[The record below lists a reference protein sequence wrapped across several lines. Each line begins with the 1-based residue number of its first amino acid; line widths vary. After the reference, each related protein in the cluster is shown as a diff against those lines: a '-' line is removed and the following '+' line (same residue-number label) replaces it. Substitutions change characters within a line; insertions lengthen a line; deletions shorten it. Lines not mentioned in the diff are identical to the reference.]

1 MSGSRSGVPEST
13 LAERVRRFQTR
24 YQPVV
29 TRLLL
34 LSVFVIGLIAQFV
47 KPVGDALQGKVFLGS
62 ALLSVVAYVLYDKV
76 NDLDASLRVPTRAQ
90 VKSRELG
97 TFVTEAFRARAVEIS
112 FLGYTGETLY
122 NELYH
127 RLESLQDDPGPTRHV
142 VVRFLVPDFRAPMT
156 VPSRVGPEGTPVD
169 DEEFRSRLET
179 KCREFDQ
186 RLSGIARGLT
196 SMGRVSVACEYRFY
210 PGIPRDK
217 ICIFNRELV
226 LHGLYDVSARTMGIS
241 PDPDYYDP
249 QGYRTDL
256 NIWSREDTDDVRA
269 AVATWNKHFDAL
281 WQLAAKPPWHRS
293 APTA

>member
-1 MSGSRSGVPEST
+1 MRGGSGGLPDST
-13 LAERVRRFQTR
+13 VGERLKRFQAR
-24 YQPVV
+24 YQSTV

-34 LSVFVIGLIAQFV
+34 LVVFVIGLIAQFV

-76 NDLDASLRVPTRAQ
+76 NDLDASLRLPSRAQ

-97 TFVTEAFRARAVEIS
+97 TFVTEAFRARTVEIS

-127 RLESLQDDPGPTRHV
+127 RLEGLVEDPGPTRRV

-156 VPSRVGPEGTPVD
+156 VPSRVGTDGLPVD
-169 DEEFRSRLET
+169 DEEFRRRIEV

-186 RLSGIARGLT
+186 RLSAIAQRLT
-196 SMGRVSVACEYRFY
+196 SVGRVTAACEYRFY

-226 LHGLYDVSARTMGIS
+226 LHGLYDVSARTMGFS
-241 PDPDYYDP
+241 PEPDYYDP

-256 NIWSREDTDDVRA
+256 NIWSREDTDDAKA
-269 AVATWNKHFDAL
+269 AIVTWNRHFDAL
-281 WQLAAKPPWHRS
+281 WELAARPPWHRGM
-293 APTA
+293 PG

>member
-1 MSGSRSGVPEST
+1 MG
-13 LAERVRRFQTR
+13 ERLKRVQDR
-24 YQPVV
+24 YQPTI

-34 LSVFVIGLIAQFV
+34 LFIFVVGLIAQFV

-76 NDLDASLRVPTRAQ
+76 NDLDTSLRLPSRAQ

-97 TFVTEAFRARAVEIS
+97 TFVTEAFRAREVEIS

-127 RLESLQDDPGPTRHV
+127 RLEGLDDDPGPTRHV

-156 VPSRVGPEGTPVD
+156 VPSQVGSDGGPVD
-169 DEEFRSRLET
+169 DAEFRRRLEL
-179 KCREFDQ
+179 KCKEFDQ
-186 RLSGIARGLT
+186 RLSAIAQRLT
-196 SMGRVSVACEYRFY
+196 SVGRVTATCEYRFY

-226 LHGLYDVSARTMGIS
+226 LHGLYDVSARTIGFS
-241 PDPDYYDP
+241 PEPDYYDP
-249 QGYRTDL
+249 QGYRTNL
-256 NIWSREDTDDVRA
+256 NIWSWEDTDDVKA
-269 AVATWNKHFDAL
+269 VVATWNKHFDGL
-281 WQLAAKPPWHRS
+281 WALAARPTWHRG
-293 APTA
+293 TAA

>member
-1 MSGSRSGVPEST
+1 MRGGSGGMPENT
-13 LAERVRRFQTR
+13 VGERLKRFQAR
-24 YQPVV
+24 YQSTV

-34 LSVFVIGLIAQFV
+34 LVVFVIGLIAQFV

-76 NDLDASLRVPTRAQ
+76 NDLDASLRLPSRAQ

-97 TFVTEAFRARAVEIS
+97 TFVTEAFRARTVEIS

-127 RLESLQDDPGPTRHV
+127 RLEGLHEDPGPTRHV

-156 VPSRVGPEGTPVD
+156 VPSRVGADGLPVD
-169 DEEFRSRLET
+169 DEEFRRRIEV

-186 RLSGIARGLT
+186 RLSAIAQRLT
-196 SMGRVSVACEYRFY
+196 SVGRVTAACEYRFY

-226 LHGLYDVSARTMGIS
+226 LHGLYDVSARTMGFS
-241 PDPDYYDP
+241 PEPDYYDP

-256 NIWSREDTDDVRA
+256 NIWSREDTDDAKA
-269 AVATWNKHFDAL
+269 AIVTWNRHFDAL
-281 WQLAAKPPWHRS
+281 WELAARPPWHRGM
-293 APTA
+293 PG

>member
-1 MSGSRSGVPEST
+1 MAGGGRGLPEST
-13 LAERVRRFQTR
+13 LGERFRRFQAR
-24 YQPVV
+24 YEPTI

-34 LSVFVIGLIAQFV
+34 LSVFVVALIAQFV

-62 ALLSVVAYVLYDKV
+62 ALLSVVAYVLYSKV
-76 NDLDASLRVPTRAQ
+76 NDLDASLRVPSHAQ

-97 TFVTEAFRARAVEIS
+97 TFVTEAFRDRTVEIS

-127 RLESLQDDPGPTRHV
+127 RLEGLLEDPGPTREV
-142 VVRFLVPDFRAPMT
+142 VVRFLVPDFRVPMI
-156 VPSRVGPEGTPVD
+156 VPSRVGTDGVPVD
-169 DEEFRSRLET
+169 DVDFRKRVEIQ
-179 KCREFDQ
+179 CREYDQ
-186 RLSGIARGLT
+186 RLSGIARRLT
-196 SMGRVSVACEYRFY
+196 SLGRVTAACEYRFY

-226 LHGLYDVSARTMGIS
+226 LHGLYDVSARTVGFS
-241 PDPDYYDP
+241 PEPDYYDP

-256 NIWSREDTDDVRA
+256 NIWSREDTDDAKA

-281 WQLAAKPPWHRS
+281 WELAERPPWHRG
-293 APTA
+293 TLD

>member
-1 MSGSRSGVPEST
+1 MSGGRSAIPENT
-13 LAERVRRFQTR
+13 LGERVKRLQTR
-24 YQPVV
+24 YQPTV
-29 TRLLL
+29 TRILL

-62 ALLSVVAYVLYDKV
+62 AFLSVVAYLLYDKV
-76 NDLDASLRVPTRAQ
+76 NDLDASLRLPSRAQ

-97 TFVTEAFRARAVEIS
+97 TFVTEAFRARTVEIS

-127 RLESLQDDPGPTRHV
+127 RLEGLKDDPGPTRHV

-156 VPSRVGPEGTPVD
+156 VPSRVGEEGAPVD
-169 DEEFRSRLET
+169 DEEFRKRLEL
-179 KCREFDQ
+179 KCKEFDQ
-186 RLSGIARGLT
+186 RLSAIAQRLT
-196 SMGRVSVACEYRFY
+196 SVGRVTAACEYRFY

-226 LHGLYDVSARTMGIS
+226 LHGLYDVSARTMGFS
-241 PDPDYYDP
+241 PEPDYYDP

-269 AVATWNKHFDAL
+269 AVATWNKHFDGL
-281 WQLAAKPPWHRS
+281 WELAAKPPWRRG
-293 APTA
+293 APLT